1 MWFLLWENAARK
13 GGPFRLAKTRATHF
27 DKKRAWNANCVQ
39 TQSGGEEGQ
48 FRLAE
53 TRAAHFDKKRAWN
66 ANCVQTQFGGD
77 DRDRTDDLL
86 NAIQTRSQLRYA
98 PISNFTYLL

>member
-1 MWFLLWENAARK
+1 MGQPLSRLWSAAPLCKGSQCAGKSLPYEGEAFVGNPPRK
-13 GGPFRLAKTRATHF
+13 VSPFRL
-27 DKKRAWNANCVQ
+27 V
-39 TQSGGEEGQ
+39 
-48 FRLAE
+48 E
-53 TRAAHFDKKRAWN
+53 TRVAHFDKKRAWN